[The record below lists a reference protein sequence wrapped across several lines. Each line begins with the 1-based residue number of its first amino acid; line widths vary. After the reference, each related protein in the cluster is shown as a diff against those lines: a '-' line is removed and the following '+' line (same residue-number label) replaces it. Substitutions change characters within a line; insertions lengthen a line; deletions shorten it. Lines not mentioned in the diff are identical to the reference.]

1 MARVK
6 NPNRALSRDNRTHF
20 LYPLFTSSPPGIPS
34 FLRCEVW
41 MSVSGAKDLHS
52 ADPDK
57 YLTLTET
64 VTTAEGL
71 SHYKLAPP
79 KPNGTEDTMV
89 DIIKRD
95 LHRTFPENPRYVKCH
110 NVHPSGLITSS
121 SQKFWPIP
129 PGINWAMIILVGFDS
144 FISLILNH

>member
-1 MARVK
+1 
-6 NPNRALSRDNRTHF
+6 
-20 LYPLFTSSPPGIPS
+20 
-34 FLRCEVW
+34 

-95 LHRTFPENPRYVKCH
+95 LHRTFPENPRYVECH
-110 NVHPSGLITSS
+110 NVHPS
-121 SQKFWPIP
+121 PH
-129 PGINWAMIILVGFDS
+129 N
-144 FISLILNH
+144 LILAEVLADSTWNQLGYDHFGGL